1 VNDSL
6 FEEIDHTA
14 DWALQVSGA
23 DFSALLQNAAMGMLK
38 LIRAEAVPGPG
49 VKKVIHL
56 EASDGESLLVAW
68 LEELLF
74 SMEVHNVTYTSF
86 DIQVDGYTQ
95 LKATVYE
102 APLLRLEKEIKAVT
116 YHNLKIHQ
124 GPAGF
129 NTTIVFDV

>member
-56 EASDGESLLVAW
+56 EASDGESLL
-68 LEELLF
+68 
-74 SMEVHNVTYTSF
+74 
-86 DIQVDGYTQ
+86 
-95 LKATVYE
+95 
-102 APLLRLEKEIKAVT
+102 PLLRLEKEIKAVT